1 MSQHHE
7 KLADGRHVL
16 WGKDHVL
23 GWFLDVHKNGNL
35 DMNSV
40 ISEDSSMFTG
50 LTGLTAER
58 LLKRLEELGID
69 PSKEFI

>member
-16 WGKDHVL
+16 WGKDHAL
-23 GWFLDVHKNGNL
+23 GWFLDVHKNGDL
-35 DMNSV
+35 DIYSV

-50 LTGLTAER
+50 LSAER